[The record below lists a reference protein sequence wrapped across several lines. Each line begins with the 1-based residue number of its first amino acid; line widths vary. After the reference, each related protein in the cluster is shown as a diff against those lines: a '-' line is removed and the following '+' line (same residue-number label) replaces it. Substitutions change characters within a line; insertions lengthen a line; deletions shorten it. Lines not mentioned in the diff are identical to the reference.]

1 MIRDFKL
8 LLLGSCCLAVTACAA
23 PNREPDLSNI
33 KSNVND
39 QTREGDFGDFLYN
52 LVEAEDKAREAS
64 DIKASLDADAP
75 YLYTNLPLRKK
86 GVQLSEEALDHRK
99 KAEAALNRILDPIRA
114 RLAYLESLHVPQ
126 DVGPLKASV
135 YFATGSSRITNEEAG
150 KVGAWS
156 ATSSA
161 SIRSRTSRSI
171 ATPTR
176 RVRPAPTRNWPVVVA
191 LRPSKLSRRRAF
203 RWPDQRR
210 DRRLVGGPKDAWWS
224 GQCTEPNQEEIVAWS
239 VMVAPH
245 GTLQQGHVI
254 ALFAGSPAAADQRNN
269 YAKRAS
275 PLGGARFLLR
285 FLRKG

>member
-33 KSNVND
+33 KSNVD

-135 YFATGSSRITNEEAG
+135 YFATGSSKITSEEAG
-150 KVGAWS
+150 KLAQVG
-156 ATSSA
+156 
-161 SIRSRTSRSI
+161 
-171 ATPTR
+171 
-176 RVRPAPTRNWPVVVA
+176 NF
-191 LRPSKLSRRRAF
+191 LSQYPISHIQIDCYTDTKGSTGANKELARRRCASTVEALKKAGV
-203 RWPDQRR
+203 PLAATVAADA
-210 DRRLVGGPKDAWWS
+210 VGEPKDAPDN
-224 GQCTEPNQEEIVAWS
+224 TDNQENRRVD

-245 GTLQQGHVI
+245 GTY
-254 ALFAGSPAAADQRNN
+254 N
-269 YAKRAS
+269 
-275 PLGGARFLLR
+275 
-285 FLRKG
+285 KGM

>member
-33 KSNVND
+33 KSNVD

-135 YFATGSSRITNEEAG
+135 DRKS
-150 KVGAWS
+150 
-156 ATSSA
+156 
-161 SIRSRTSRSI
+161 
-171 ATPTR
+171 
-176 RVRPAPTRNWPVVVA
+176 VV
-191 LRPSKLSRRRAF
+191 
-203 RWPDQRR
+203 
-210 DRRLVGGPKDAWWS
+210 
-224 GQCTEPNQEEIVAWS
+224 
-239 VMVAPH
+239 
-245 GTLQQGHVI
+245 
-254 ALFAGSPAAADQRNN
+254 
-269 YAKRAS
+269 
-275 PLGGARFLLR
+275 
-285 FLRKG
+285 

>member
-33 KSNVND
+33 KSNVD

-86 GVQLSEEALDHRK
+86 GVQLSEEGAGSPQEGRSC
-99 KAEAALNRILDPIRA
+99 AEPDPRSDPRPP
-114 RLAYLESLHVPQ
+114 RL
-126 DVGPLKASV
+126 
-135 YFATGSSRITNEEAG
+135 SRIAPRAAG
-150 KVGAWS
+150 CWPAEGVGLLRHRQPFAHHRRGSWQAGRRS

-161 SIRSRTSRSI
+161 SIRSRTSRST

-191 LRPSKLSRRRAF
+191 LRPSM
-203 RWPDQRR
+203 P
-210 DRRLVGGPKDAWWS
+210 
-224 GQCTEPNQEEIVAWS
+224 
-239 VMVAPH
+239 
-245 GTLQQGHVI
+245 
-254 ALFAGSPAAADQRNN
+254 
-269 YAKRAS
+269 
-275 PLGGARFLLR
+275 
-285 FLRKG
+285 